1 MQTHMKYILFISV
14 VILTS
19 CFNSNSN
26 SNYEKFN
33 IDKSEI
39 DFIEIR
45 KRVDTVSMRLSENQI
60 ESFIKNLG
68 NSEPG
73 GPLKIFAEYYLILHL
88 KNGIEIEYKTEVGTI
103 TANGGLSYR
112 INDKEYFALRSNN
125 FRIGYCFYEQFR
137 TFRLVWNSG
146 KGR

>member
-68 NSEPG
+68 NSEDAIKDFNYNPVC
-73 GPLKIFAEYYLILHL
+73 YL
-88 KNGIEIEYKTEVGTI
+88 
-103 TANGGLSYR
+103 
-112 INDKEYFALRSNN
+112 
-125 FRIGYCFYEQFR
+125 
-137 TFRLVWNSG
+137 
-146 KGR
+146 